1 MIMISVS
8 FGTNELKN
16 ISVENF
22 KKNLQNIVN
31 VLICKG
37 VVPVIMEF
45 NSDSSFDVNPYN
57 QVISD
62 IKAMNQFD
70 NKFYNEC
77 M

>member
-1 MIMISVS
+1 M
-8 FGTNELKN
+8 
-16 ISVENF
+16 
-22 KKNLQNIVN
+22 
-31 VLICKG
+31 LICKG

-45 NSDSSFDVNPYN
+45 NSDSSIDVNPYN

-77 M
+77 MKLVNA